1 MADIVRWFPNV
12 SYIEYIVILSISSW
26 EFNIVI
32 LTENSNGFG
41 NWMELGSRLRQGKA
55 AFDSAMA
62 SESQYTSTMANYS
75 EL

>member
-41 NWMELGSRLRQGKA
+41 NWMELGSRLWHGKA

>member
-1 MADIVRWFPNV
+1 
-12 SYIEYIVILSISSW
+12 
-26 EFNIVI
+26 
-32 LTENSNGFG
+32 
-41 NWMELGSRLRQGKA
+41 MELGSRLRQGKA

>member
-1 MADIVRWFPNV
+1 
-12 SYIEYIVILSISSW
+12 
-26 EFNIVI
+26 
-32 LTENSNGFG
+32 
-41 NWMELGSRLRQGKA
+41 MELGSRLWHGKA